1 MQRQQELSANQKVHR
16 PAVKKERKDKNMKT
30 LLGRKLGMTQIFTE
44 AGAVIPVTVVE
55 AGPMTVTQV
64 KTVETD
70 GYEGIQV
77 GFEEA
82 KPQRVNK
89 PMTGHFAKNDLKP
102 MRNLIEF
109 RPDEG
114 DTYEIGQQITV
125 ADFEEGKKL
134 DVTGTSK
141 GKGTQGNIK
150 RHGHHRGPMSH
161 GSKHKRLAGALAAG
175 TYPSRVFK
183 GNAGPGRMGRETV
196 TVQNVELVKVI
207 ADRNLMLIKGA
218 IPGNKGGIVRIQY
231 AVKGQDK

>member
-1 MQRQQELSANQKVHR
+1 MDRTSCIANQKVYR

-44 AGAVIPVTVVE
+44 TGAVVPVTVVE
-55 AGPMTVTQV
+55 AGPMTVTQI

-70 GYEGIQV
+70 GYEGIQA

>member
-1 MQRQQELSANQKVHR
+1 
-16 PAVKKERKDKNMKT
+16 MKT
-30 LLGRKLGMTQIFTE
+30 ILGKKLGMTQIFTE
-44 AGAVIPVTVVE
+44 HAVIPVTVVE
-55 AGPMTVTQV
+55 AGPVTVTQI
-64 KTVETD
+64 KTVEND
-70 GYEGIQV
+70 GYDAVQF
-77 GFEEA
+77 GFEDA

-89 PMTGHFAKNDLKP
+89 PMTGHFAKNDIAPKKHLA
-102 MRNLIEF
+102 EF
-109 RPDEG
+109 RPEEG

-207 ADRNLMLIKGA
+207 EEKNLMLIKGA
-218 IPGNKGGIVRIQY
+218 VPGNKGGIVRIQY
-231 AVKGQDK
+231 AVKGQK

>member
-1 MQRQQELSANQKVHR
+1 
-16 PAVKKERKDKNMKT
+16 MKT

-44 AGAVIPVTVVE
+44 AGAVVPVTVVE

-70 GYEGIQV
+70 GSDGSQV

-89 PMTGHFAKNDLKP
+89 PMTGHFAKNELKP
-102 MRNLIEF
+102 MRKLIEF

-114 DTYEIGQQITV
+114 DTYEVGQVITV
-125 ADFEEGKKL
+125 EDFEEGKKL